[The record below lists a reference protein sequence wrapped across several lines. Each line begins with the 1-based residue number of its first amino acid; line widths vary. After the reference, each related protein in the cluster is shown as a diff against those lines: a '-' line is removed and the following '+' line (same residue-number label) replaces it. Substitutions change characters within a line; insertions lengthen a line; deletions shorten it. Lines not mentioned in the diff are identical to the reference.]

1 MSKFFKNMMIGGIV
15 AGCGVVAYKK
25 LLTEEAQEKLS
36 ETASNAVA
44 LAKNYIEE
52 NNLKSEKEDKLNLI
66 NAINKTDEEWA
77 RLGY

>member
-1 MSKFFKNMMIGGIV
+1 MSRFFRNVMIGGIV

-36 ETASNAVA
+36 QTASNAVD

-52 NNLKSEKEDKLNLI
+52 NNIKSEKEDKINLI
-66 NAINKTDEEWA
+66 RAINKTEEEWA